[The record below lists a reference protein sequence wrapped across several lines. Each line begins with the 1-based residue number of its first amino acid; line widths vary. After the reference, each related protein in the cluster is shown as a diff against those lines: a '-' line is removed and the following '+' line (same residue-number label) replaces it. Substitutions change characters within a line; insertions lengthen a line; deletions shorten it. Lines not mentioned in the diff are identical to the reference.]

1 MNVGR
6 RPSSTNSCTI
16 ATGLAFVS
24 HCGRPR
30 LVGIIHPILGKYDQ
44 AVDEAKKSIE
54 LDPDLAT
61 AYHILAV
68 RHQNLDRLG
77 EADNTLDRPR
87 KVN

>member
-1 MNVGR
+1 
-6 RPSSTNSCTI
+6 
-16 ATGLAFVS
+16 LAFVS

-54 LDPDLAT
+54 LDPDFAT